1 MNKMQLYGLSLS
13 SPLSLPIVQRD
24 KVIMTVM
31 TIFEVFWMQE
41 WYWLLLALVEVRSAM
56 NRINLFLE
64 DIWLSY
70 LAIEA
75 WSVKQLYLVAPVKT
89 A

>member
-1 MNKMQLYGLSLS
+1 MQLYGLYLS

-31 TIFEVFWMQE
+31 TTFEVFWMQE
-41 WYWLLLALVEVRSAM
+41 WCWLLLALVEVRSAM
-56 NRINLFLE
+56 NRINLLLE

-75 WSVKQLYLVAPVKT
+75 WSITQLYLVAPVKT